1 MSPEKV
7 KQIFQIFQQLNPTP
21 KTELRYS
28 QPFELLIAVMLSAQ
42 ATDVSVNKVT
52 PQLFAAAN
60 TPEKML
66 MLGESG
72 VKAIIKS
79 IGLYNTKAK
88 NILKTC
94 GILVGQYH
102 SQIPN
107 TREGL
112 ESLPGVG
119 RKTAN
124 IILNTLFGEST
135 LAVDTHIF
143 RVSRRIGLSN
153 GKTPRAV
160 ECDLE
165 KIIPAQYLR
174 DAHHWLVLHGRYICV
189 ARKPKC
195 PICPIKNLCEFPDKN
210 LL

>member
-1 MSPEKV
+1 MSPATV
-7 KQIFQIFQQLNPTP
+7 KKIFQKFQQLNPAP
-21 KTELRYS
+21 KTELQYS
-28 QPFELLIAVMLSAQ
+28 NSFELLIAVMLSAQ
-42 ATDVSVNKVT
+42 ATDISVNKVT

-66 MLGESG
+66 ALGENG

-79 IGLYNTKAK
+79 IGLYNSKAR
-88 NILKTC
+88 NIIKTC
-94 GILVGQYH
+94 EILVTQYH

-107 TREGL
+107 ARVGL

-143 RVSRRIGLSN
+143 RVARRIGLSQ
-153 GKTPRAV
+153 GKTPIAV
-160 ECDLE
+160 ERDLE
-165 KIIPAQYLR
+165 KIIPVEFLR

-195 PICPIKNLCEFPDKN
+195 PICPIKNLCEFPEKT
-210 LL
+210 LF

>member
-1 MSPEKV
+1 MSPATV
-7 KQIFQIFQQLNPTP
+7 KKIFQKFQQLNPAP
-21 KTELRYS
+21 KTELQYS
-28 QPFELLIAVMLSAQ
+28 NSFELLIAVMLSAQ
-42 ATDVSVNKVT
+42 ATDISVNKVT

-66 MLGESG
+66 ALGENG

-79 IGLYNTKAK
+79 IGLYNSKAR
-88 NILKTC
+88 NIIKTC
-94 GILVGQYH
+94 EILVTQYH

-107 TREGL
+107 AREGL

-143 RVSRRIGLSN
+143 RVARRIGLSQ
-153 GKTPRAV
+153 GKTPIAV
-160 ECDLE
+160 ERDLE
-165 KIIPAQYLR
+165 KIIPVEFLR

-195 PICPIKNLCEFPDKN
+195 PICPIKNLCEFPEKT
-210 LL
+210 LF